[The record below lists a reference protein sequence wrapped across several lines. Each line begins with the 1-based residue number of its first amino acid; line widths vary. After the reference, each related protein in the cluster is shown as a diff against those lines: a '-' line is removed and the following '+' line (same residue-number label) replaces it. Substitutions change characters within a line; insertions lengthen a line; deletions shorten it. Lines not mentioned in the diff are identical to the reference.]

1 MNNQEKVVVYT
12 TGTFD
17 LIHQGHINIL
27 RIAKNLGDVLVVGV
41 SIDKVVEEYKPN
53 KLVHSFETRKL
64 IVESLKFVDICI
76 PQRNRDKFDA
86 WKKLKFNVL
95 VVGDDWYQKEDFKE
109 YEEKLT
115 EVGVKVIYVPYY
127 DGISSTLLR
136 KKIKDNNAK

>member
-1 MNNQEKVVVYT
+1 MEYQGKVVVYT

-27 RIAKNLGDVLVVGV
+27 RIAKNLGDVLIVGV
-41 SIDKVVEEYKPN
+41 STDEVVEEYKPN
-53 KLVHSFETRKL
+53 RLVHSFETRKL
-64 IVESLKFVDICI
+64 IIESLKFVDICI

-95 VVGDDWYQKEDFKE
+95 VVGDVWYQKEDFKE

-115 EVGVKVIYVPYY
+115 EVGVKVVYIPYY
-127 DGISSTLLR
+127 EGVSSTLLR
-136 KKIKDNNAK
+136 QKIKHNDAK